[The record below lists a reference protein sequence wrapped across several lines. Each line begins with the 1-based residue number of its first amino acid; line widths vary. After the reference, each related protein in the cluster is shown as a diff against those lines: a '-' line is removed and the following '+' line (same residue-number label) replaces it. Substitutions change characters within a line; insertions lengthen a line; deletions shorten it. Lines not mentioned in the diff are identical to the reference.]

1 MITGHLASLE
11 ARLVALTEEVPALYL
26 ASETSLEQRV
36 SARVE
41 LLRSFV
47 EQAANAAERN
57 AIDKARAHAEAAAA
71 AAETTASAAAE
82 TTASAAAEAV
92 RSSARRHAEDL
103 NQQWAD
109 RLMEEIASLRREMTV
124 ARRVDQ
130 SLQSTAEA
138 PSAERS
144 ATPSAPIPSI
154 DPGLYVA
161 LEDRFRGDPEVIAER
176 QTVYLPLIEDLADQ
190 GHPVLD
196 LGCGRGEWIKLLSA
210 KGIAAIGV
218 DSNPAFVGEVKDSD
232 VTVVEGDLVA
242 YLHSAPENS
251 AGAITMFQVV
261 EHLPFPVL
269 VDVISEC
276 ARVLRPGG
284 LLIAETPNALNLSV
298 AASTFWLD
306 PTHER
311 PLHPELL
318 KFIAKQVGFAKIDGW
333 FLNELHP
340 RPNPD
345 DSSAIDRLLEMI
357 DGPGDFS
364 LLAWV

>member
-1 MITGHLASLE
+1 MVTGHLASLE

-57 AIDKARAHAEAAAA
+57 AIDKARAHAEAAAGAAETTAAAAAAAA
-71 AAETTASAAAE
+71 AAETTAAA
-82 TTASAAAEAV
+82 AAAEA
-92 RSSARRHAEDL
+92 L
-103 NQQWAD
+103 NQQWTD
-109 RLMEEIASLRREMTV
+109 RLMAEIASVRREITV

-144 ATPSAPIPSI
+144 AAPSAPIPPI

-190 GHPVLD
+190 DHPVLD

-210 KGIAAIGV
+210 KGIPAIGV
-218 DSNPAFVGEVKDSD
+218 DSNPAFVGEVGDSEA
-232 VTVVEGDLVA
+232 TVVQGDLVA
-242 YLHSAPENS
+242 YLHSARESS

-345 DSSAIDRLLEMI
+345 GSAAIDRLLEMI